1 MRRSTAALAFGDTPT
16 VPARLARWGR
26 TPLLRTVPGRV
37 RGASPTRRVI
47 LKKTARQLT
56 VTALLAAVA
65 LSACSAPEAAAPP
78 SSSAPA
84 AAPTASA
91 TPSPTKSS
99 GPYGDF
105 PTAAEACKTIS
116 EQATGASLFP
126 LSAAQGKP
134 GELEQLKAELSRTA
148 ERVPDSL
155 KADFAELNRVAVA
168 GLSDQTVYSSG
179 KFQAA
184 MAPVTGWIAAN
195 CK

>member
-1 MRRSTAALAFGDTPT
+1 MNKLFNNAKRPLTAA
-16 VPARLARWGR
+16 
-26 TPLLRTVPGRV
+26 
-37 RGASPTRRVI
+37 
-47 LKKTARQLT
+47 
-56 VTALLAAVA
+56 ALLAALA
-65 LSACSAPEAAAPP
+65 LTACSAPEAAAPP
-78 SSSAPA
+78 SSSATTA
-84 AAPTASA
+84 TASA

-126 LSAAQGKP
+126 LSAAQGKTA
-134 GELEQLKAELSRTA
+134 ELEQLKADLSRTA

-155 KADFAELNRVAVA
+155 KADFAKLNQVAVA

-179 KFQAA
+179 KFQDA